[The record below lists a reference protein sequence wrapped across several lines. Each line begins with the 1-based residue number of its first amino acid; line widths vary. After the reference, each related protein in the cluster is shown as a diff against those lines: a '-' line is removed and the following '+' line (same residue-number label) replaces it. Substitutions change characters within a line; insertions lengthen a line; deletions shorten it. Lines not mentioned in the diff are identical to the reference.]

1 MNEEIDRFTKF
12 ILDSNHILTKNLNLA
27 MSYDVKEK
35 MKEKCTLLNIKIEDS
50 NLEDLDTL
58 KKDLDMIQKI
68 YDLTTLGITLNDIE
82 FICNVN
88 DLK

>member
-1 MNEEIDRFTKF
+1 
-12 ILDSNHILTKNLNLA
+12 
-27 MSYDVKEK
+27 
-35 MKEKCTLLNIKIEDS
+35 
-50 NLEDLDTL
+50 
-58 KKDLDMIQKI
+58 MIQKI

>member
-1 MNEEIDRFTKF
+1 MDRFTKF

-58 KKDLDMIQKI
+58 KKRFRHDSKDIRF
-68 YDLTTLGITLNDIE
+68 NDTWYPPE
-82 FICNVN
+82 RYRVY
-88 DLK
+88 L